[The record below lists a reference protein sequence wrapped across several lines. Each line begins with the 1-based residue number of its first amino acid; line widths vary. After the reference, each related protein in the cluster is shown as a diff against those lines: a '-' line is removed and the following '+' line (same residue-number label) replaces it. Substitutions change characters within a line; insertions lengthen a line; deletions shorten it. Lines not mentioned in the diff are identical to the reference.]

1 MSPKKKRNR
10 RNFISSIIAGATAT
24 GLITPVSA
32 NPKSTSGNKIK
43 MLTSDGKLVEVDK
56 SVIEKIAASKRAS
69 DKEVFEWMDQK
80 HKT

>member
-1 MSPKKKRNR
+1 
-10 RNFISSIIAGATAT
+10 
-24 GLITPVSA
+24 
-32 NPKSTSGNKIK
+32 